1 MSGNR
6 VRVFSLQSDNEVLE
20 VKGEKQVQAVGA
32 KHSWV
37 AYLVTYYNVLS
48 QPKLDTQRFG
58 FVFNCVR
65 DSKRD

>member
-6 VRVFSLQSDNEVLE
+6 VRVFPLQGDEEALE

-37 AYLVTYYNVLS
+37 AFLVTHYNVLS

-58 FVFNCVR
+58 FVFN
-65 DSKRD
+65 

>member
-6 VRVFSLQSDNEVLE
+6 VRVFSLQGNNEVLE

-37 AYLVTYYNVLS
+37 AYLVTNYNVLS

-58 FVFNCVR
+58 FVFN
-65 DSKRD
+65 